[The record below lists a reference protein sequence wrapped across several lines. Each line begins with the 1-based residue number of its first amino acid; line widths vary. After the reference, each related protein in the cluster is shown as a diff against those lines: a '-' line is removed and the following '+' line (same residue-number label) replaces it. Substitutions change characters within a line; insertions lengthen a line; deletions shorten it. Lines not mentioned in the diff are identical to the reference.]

1 LDDDNS
7 VCLNFRLFLEDEGLD
22 CITFESSEAALEG
35 MNEDKFDLAIVDI
48 MLPGMDG
55 EEFISI
61 AAQRDSS
68 LRYLIHTG
76 ITNYILPDGI
86 KQFGININDVF
97 IKPLIDMQL
106 LIHKIT
112 ELNSTLGGFDAY

>member
-1 LDDDNS
+1 MDDDNN

-22 CITFESSEAALEG
+22 CITFESTEAALEG

-61 AAQRDSS
+61 ASQIDSS

-76 ITNYILPDGI
+76 ITNYVLPDDI
-86 KQFGININDVF
+86 KQYGINNNDVLQ
-97 IKPLIDMQL
+97 KPLVDMQL

-112 ELNSTLGGFDAY
+112 ELNSSQGGFGAY

>member
-1 LDDDNS
+1 M
-7 VCLNFRLFLEDEGLD
+7 D
-22 CITFESSEAALEG
+22 CSTFESSEAALEG

-61 AAQRDSS
+61 AAQKDSS
-68 LRYLIHTG
+68 LKYLIHTG
-76 ITNYILPDGI
+76 ITNYILPDDI
-86 KQFGININDVF
+86 KQFGINSSDVF
-97 IKPLIDMQL
+97 VKPLNDMRL

-112 ELNSTLGGFDAY
+112 ELNSTLGEFDGY